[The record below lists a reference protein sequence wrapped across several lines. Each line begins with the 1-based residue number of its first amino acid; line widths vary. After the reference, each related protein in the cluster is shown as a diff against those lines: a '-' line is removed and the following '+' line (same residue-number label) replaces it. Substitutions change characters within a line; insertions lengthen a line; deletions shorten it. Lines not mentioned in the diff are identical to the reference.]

1 VPEAKAFRAL
11 RFSSRAGGIEDV
23 VTPPYDVIDP
33 ADRARFA
40 GSSTHNLVHLTL
52 PEGPADGSVSGNRY
66 ERAAKLLK
74 SWLDSGALEVEAGP
88 SMTVVRETFTHDG
101 AEFARTGVEVAM
113 RLASYEEGSIFPHE
127 RTLSAPKA
135 DRLSLMRATAT
146 QPEPVFMLVPDEDG
160 DLRHAIAAMTS
171 REPDH
176 AISGPDEAKR
186 SAWIER
192 DSEKLAA
199 VERAMA
205 GLPAIIADG
214 HHRYETAL
222 AYRDELAAAGGD
234 PGEAA
239 FVLAHVVPI
248 GDAGLVVQPTHRTL
262 ARPAGLDMDTF
273 LSKLEEKFAVEPI
286 TRDGAVEFARSEPS
300 GAEPQAFVVALGGPE
315 RLLRATLKD
324 ASAMDARAPDRAGAW
339 RALDVPC
346 LHLLVLEDMLGIT
359 PEEITAGAAKYGHDA
374 AEAIASAVDGADSI
388 SFILRPTPPG
398 AVAAVAR
405 AGERMPQKSTYFY
418 PKVASGFAMRLLK

>member
-1 VPEAKAFRAL
+1 VPQAKAFRAL
-11 RFSSRAGGIEDV
+11 RFSPRAGGIEELV
-23 VTPPYDVIDP
+23 SPPYDVMGP

-40 GSSTHNLVHLTL
+40 GRSEHNLVHLTL
-52 PEGPADGSVSGNRY
+52 PEGPGDRY
-66 ERAAKLLK
+66 ERAAALLNE
-74 SWLDSGALEVEAGP
+74 WLDSGAVEVEAVP
-88 SMTVVRETFTHDG
+88 SMTVVREAFTHDG
-101 AEFARTGVEVAM
+101 GEFARTGIEVAM
-113 RLASYEEGSIFPHE
+113 RLAAYEECIIFPHE

-146 QPEPVFMLVPDEDG
+146 QPEPVFMLVPDEKG
-160 DLRHAIAAMTS
+160 DLRRAIAAAS
-171 REPDH
+171 EREPDH
-176 AISGPDEAKR
+176 EISGPDEARR

-192 DSEKLAA
+192 DSERLAA

-205 GLPAIIADG
+205 DRPAIIADG

-222 AYRDELAAAGGD
+222 AYRDEVAAAKGEG
-234 PGEAA
+234 GEAA

-262 ARPAGLDMDTF
+262 GRPAGLDMDAF
-273 LSKLEEKFAVEPI
+273 LSKLKEKFAVEPV
-286 TRDGAVEFARSEPS
+286 TREDVIEFARKEPS
-300 GAEPQAFVVALGGPE
+300 PGEAQAFVVALGGPE

-324 ASAMDARAPDRAGAW
+324 AATMTTRTPDRADAW

-346 LHLLVLEDMLGIT
+346 LHLLVIEDMLGIT
-359 PEEITAGAAKYGHDA
+359 PDQITAGAARYSHDA
-374 AEAIASAVDGADSI
+374 AEAIASAVEGTDSI

-418 PKVASGFAMRLLK
+418 PKVASGFAMRLLR

>member
-1 VPEAKAFRAL
+1 LPEAKAFRAL
-11 RFSSRAGGIEDV
+11 RFTPSAGGIEELV
-23 VTPPYDVIDP
+23 SPPYDVIGP

-40 GSSTHNLVHLTL
+40 GQSEHNLVHLTM
-52 PEGPADGSVSGNRY
+52 PEGPADEAAPGNRY
-66 ERAAKLLK
+66 EGAATLLGE
-74 SWLDSGALEVEAGP
+74 WLGSGAVEVEAAP

-101 AEFARTGVEVAM
+101 DEFSRTGVEVAL
-113 RLASYEEGSIFPHE
+113 RLAAYDEGIIFPHE

-146 QPEPVFMLVPDEDG
+146 QPEPVFMLVPDEEG
-160 DLRHAIAAMTS
+160 DLRRAIAAAS
-171 REPDH
+171 EREPDH
-176 AISGPDEAKR
+176 EISGPDKAKR

-192 DSEKLAA
+192 DNEKLAV

-205 GLPAIIADG
+205 DRPAIIADG

-222 AYRDELAAAGGD
+222 AYRDEIVAAGGD

-262 ARPAGLDMDTF
+262 ARPAGLDMDAF

-286 TRDGAVEFARSEPS
+286 TRDGAIEFARSEPS
-300 GAEPQAFVVALGGPE
+300 PGEAQAFVVALGGPE
-315 RLLRATLKD
+315 RLLRATLND
-324 ASAMDARAPDRAGAW
+324 AAEMTARAPDRADAW

-346 LHLLVLEDMLGIT
+346 LHLLVLEDTLGIT
-359 PEEITAGAAKYGHDA
+359 PEEITAGAARYSHDA
-374 AEAIASAVDGADSI
+374 AEAIASAIDGEDAM

-418 PKVASGFAMRLLK
+418 PKVASGFAMRLLR